1 MTARSPSTTEGK
13 DFSEWSV
20 NMTSCSGLSG
30 GDRCRVPEES
40 VSVQAGAADPGARPS
55 RSIASAPDR

>member
-1 MTARSPSTTEGK
+1 MTERSPFTTEGK

-20 NMTSCSGLSG
+20 NMISCRGLSG

-40 VSVQAGAADPGARPS
+40 VSDQAGAADPGARPS
-55 RSIASAPDR
+55 CSIASGPDR